1 MVFDGGW
8 VHTPNMENSKDLD
21 QIITVCE
28 IPLSDE
34 FKISPK
40 AKMETPGWKNEKTK
54 LIASW
59 IVNTPEICES
69 ARKFAKE
76 NPSAPI
82 LYRAWLK
89 STEMQKVVT
98 PDGISV
104 LDPELHFGELSI
116 VLWTLTV

>member
-1 MVFDGGW
+1 ME
-8 VHTPNMENSKDLD
+8 TPKDLELT
-21 QIITVCE
+21 ITVCE
-28 IPLSDE
+28 IPISDKL
-34 FKISPK
+34 KISPK
-40 AKMETPGWKNEKTK
+40 AEIETPEWKNEKTK

-59 IVNTPEICES
+59 IVNTPEIYES

-89 STEMQKVVT
+89 STKMQEVVT

-104 LDPELHFGELSI
+104 LDPELHFGELSYI
-116 VLWTLTV
+116 LWTLTV